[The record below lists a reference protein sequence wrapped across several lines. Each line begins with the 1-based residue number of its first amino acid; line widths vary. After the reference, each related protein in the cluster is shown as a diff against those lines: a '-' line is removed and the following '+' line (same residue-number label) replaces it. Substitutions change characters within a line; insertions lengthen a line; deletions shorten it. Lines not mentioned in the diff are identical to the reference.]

1 MLPLGDQNIPGK
13 GPAFITMLFIAL
25 NVVVFVFL
33 QLPDPAFTYAWAA
46 VPAEITTGQD
56 IVGRVPVNG
65 FFIELEPSPEPVY
78 LTLIS
83 SMFMHG
89 GWAHLA
95 GNMLFL
101 WIFGDNV
108 EHAMGHVPFVVF
120 YLAAGIVATLAHV
133 VYQPDS
139 IIPLVGASGAI
150 SGILGAYLVMF
161 PRNRVAVFVFP
172 YTLWVPAIFAIG
184 LWAVFQFVAGFGQ
197 IAATEQ
203 TAGVAYLAHIGGF
216 IAGLVVG
223 ILMRAM
229 GRVPSPAALQRAA
242 ARHWR

>member
-1 MLPLGDQNIPGK
+1 VLPIQDENIPGR
-13 GPAFITMLFIAL
+13 GPAYITLAAITI
-25 NVVVFVFL
+25 NVLVFVFL
-33 QLPDPAFTYAWAA
+33 QLPDEAFTYAWAA
-46 VPAEITTGQD
+46 VPREITSGND
-56 IVGRVPVNG
+56 IVGRVPVDG
-65 FFIELEPSPEPVY
+65 FFIELGPSPEPIH

-89 GWAHLA
+89 GWLHLA

-108 EHAMGHVPFVVF
+108 EHAMGHIPFLVF
-120 YLAAGIVATLAHV
+120 YLAAGIVATMAHV
-133 VYQPDS
+133 LFEPDS

-150 SGILGAYLVMF
+150 SGVLGAYLVMF
-161 PRNRVAVFVFP
+161 PRNRVLLFVFRFFI
-172 YTLWVPAIFAIG
+172 WVPAIVAIG
-184 LWAVFQFVAGFGQ
+184 IWALFQFISGIGQ

-216 IAGLVVG
+216 VAGVVAGLG
-223 ILMRAM
+223 ARAL
-229 GRVPSPAALQRAA
+229 GRVPSPASLQRAA